1 MRPQRILLASSATLL
16 GLASLARA
24 SNPQPQPPV
33 RFGMVGLARTQT
45 AILNVVLVTHPPDDG
60 RSACRMVLS
69 FVDGQGR
76 PFHDAAG
83 NEVRKSVDLRG
94 GGADSLGLRA
104 GDILG
109 AAHLRIPVR
118 AVIIPVSDDGV
129 PTPDDGIPTPDDG
142 NPTPDDGM
150 PSTCKRVVASLE
162 IVGPVGATQL
172 LYAPT
177 PDDGQPVPN
186 DGQPTPHDGEPTPD
200 DGLIGARFGMVG
212 LARTQTAVLNA
223 VLAFPTPDDGRAA
236 CRMVLSFVDAQGRPF
251 HDAAGSAVSE
261 IIELRGG
268 AAHSMRLRSGDVLR
282 NDQLRIPIRAV
293 LTPTPDDGLASHCSG
308 LVATL
313 EIVSALGVT
322 EVLYSPTPD
331 DSSPTP
337 DDGLP
342 PADDGIGR

>member
-1 MRPQRILLASSATLL
+1 MKKARILMASGATLL
-16 GLASLARA
+16 GLASLAGA

-33 RFGMVGLARTQT
+33 RFGMVGLAQTQT
-45 AILNVVLVTHPPDDG
+45 AILNVVLVPPPDDG
-60 RSACRMVLS
+60 RAACRLVLS

-76 PFHDAAG
+76 PFHDARG
-83 NEVRKSVDLRG
+83 DEIRKRVELSG
-94 GGADSLGLRA
+94 GGSDSLRLRA

-109 AAHLRIPVR
+109 AGRLRTAVR
-118 AVIIPVSDDGV
+118 AVIIPVPDDGV

-150 PSTCKRVVASLE
+150 PSTCTRVVASLE
-162 IVGPVGATQL
+162 IVGPQGATQL

-177 PDDGQPVPN
+177 PDDGQPVPD
-186 DGQPTPHDGEPTPD
+186 DGQPTPD
-200 DGLIGARFGMVG
+200 DGLIAARFGMVG
-212 LARTQTAVLNA
+212 LARTQTAVLSA
-223 VLAFPTPDDGRAA
+223 VLTSPTPDDGRAA

-251 HDAAGSAVSE
+251 HDAAGGAVSE
-261 IIELRGG
+261 LIELRGG
-268 AAHSMRLRSGDVLR
+268 AAQSIRLRSGDVLR
-282 NDQLRIPIRAV
+282 SDQLRIPIRAV

-322 EVLYSPTPD
+322 EVLH
-331 DSSPTP
+331 SPTP

-342 PADDGIGR
+342 PPDDRRGLPSR